1 MKSFQIATFLVIVAT
16 VAGRPRPKAQTTV
29 DPAYLRQYYAHLAQA
44 NQAGESSGDATPIYE
59 PSNQDVSP
67 HYSHPSQAPKTAYVS
82 PTVRQY
88 HQQQSQPQQQQL
100 HYVSSPQSGGYK
112 SSGKTSHHRPS
123 YQDEE
128 PEDHDVSIRRRSLP
142 ARLA

>member
-1 MKSFQIATFLVIVAT
+1 MKTFQIATFLVLVAT
-16 VAGRPRPKAQTTV
+16 VASHPRPRAQTTV

-44 NQAGESSGDATPIYE
+44 NQAGGESADATPIYE
-59 PSNQDVSP
+59 PSNQEPSS

-100 HYVSSPQSGGYK
+100 HYVSQPSSGYK
-112 SSGKTSHHRPS
+112 SSGKASHHRPS

-128 PEDHDVSIRRRSLP
+128 PEDHDVSLT
-142 ARLA
+142 